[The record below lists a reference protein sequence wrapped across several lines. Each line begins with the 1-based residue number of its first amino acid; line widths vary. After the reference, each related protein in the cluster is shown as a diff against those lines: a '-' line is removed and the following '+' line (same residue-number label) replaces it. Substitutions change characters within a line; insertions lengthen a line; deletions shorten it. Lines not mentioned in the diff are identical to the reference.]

1 MPLSPSQQQEIRRRA
16 ADMMRDAG
24 VVLHDHEQRNL
35 ELAGF
40 GLDDFEN
47 QGLIVHIY
55 VNTDRYCGK
64 ELVLLPHQ
72 ACPEH
77 RHPPVPEEDSPGK
90 METFRV
96 RAGKVFLY
104 LEGEGSRD
112 ALSTTLPDDHSG
124 AYTVFRE
131 LILGPGDQ
139 HTIPPDTR
147 HWFKA
152 GDKGAVV
159 TEFSSR
165 SRDDLDVFTD
175 QRVQRIEEANS

>member
-1 MPLSPSQQQEIRRRA
+1 MPLSPPQQQEMRRRGA
-16 ADMMRDAG
+16 EMMRSAG
-24 VVLHDHEQRNL
+24 VVLHEHEQQNL

-47 QGLIVHIY
+47 QGLIVHVY

-64 ELVLLPHQ
+64 ELVLLPQQ

-77 RHPPVPEEDSPGK
+77 RHPPVPEENSPGK

-96 RAGKVFLY
+96 RSGKVFLY

-112 ALSTTLPDDHSG
+112 AVSTTVPDDRPE
-124 AYTVFRE
+124 AYTVFHE
-131 LILGPGDQ
+131 LILEPGTQ
-139 HTIPPDTR
+139 HTIPPDTL

-152 GDKGAVV
+152 GDEGAVV

-175 QRVQRIEEANS
+175 PRVQRIEEPQS